1 MTDPGRLFKT
11 KAFRSI
17 LFLDTYYKNIKSNKK
32 FQASKFLKNHKILS
46 KTFSKVDHKNPS
58 FLFVQSIAQF

>member
-1 MTDPGRLFKT
+1 MADPGRLFKT

-46 KTFSKVDHKNPS
+46 KTLSKVDHKNPS

>member
-1 MTDPGRLFKT
+1 MTDPGLLFKT
-11 KAFRSI
+11 KAFGST
-17 LFLDTYYKNIKSNKK
+17 LFLDTYYKNMKSNKK

-46 KTFSKVDHKNPS
+46 KTLSKVDHKNLS

>member
-1 MTDPGRLFKT
+1 MTDPGRLFRT

-46 KTFSKVDHKNPS
+46 KTLSKVDHKNPS